1 MINTYN
7 ETRLHETLKTLYQV
21 STRGECEA
29 KVGGY
34 VADVLVPDGSIIE
47 IQTANLSSLKDKIA
61 FFLSQGRSVKVVYPL
76 PVSKTI
82 ETHDETTGKTIRRKS
97 PIKKNIFSLF
107 RELTGFTAL
116 LLDERLTIEVL
127 EADVTEERVK
137 VIEAVQSQ
145 NNRRRV
151 KKDWL
156 KTGKRLDALG
166 EKSVFCGRASYER
179 LLPKGLPPSF
189 CKADFYT
196 LLCEQN
202 PAVKVKKDDAS
213 LMLWVYEKI
222 GLVECTGMR
231 GKAKLYRLSLD

>member
-21 STRGECEA
+21 STGGQCEV

-34 VADVLVPDGSIIE
+34 VADVLTPEGSIIE

-82 ETHDETTGKTIRRKS
+82 ETRDQLTGKTTRRKS
-97 PIKKNIFSLF
+97 PVKKTIFSLF
-107 RELTGFTAL
+107 RELTGLTAFLLNESFTL
-116 LLDERLTIEVL
+116 EVL
-127 EADVTEERVK
+127 EVHITEERQK
-137 VIEAVQSQ
+137 LGRAVQSR

-166 EKSVFCGRASYER
+166 EKSVFCGRASYDR

-196 LLCEQN
+196 LLCKQN

-222 GLVECTGMR
+222 GLVECIGMR
-231 GKAKLYRLSLD
+231 GKAKLYRLFSP

>member
-21 STRGECEA
+21 STGGQCEV

-34 VADVLVPDGSIIE
+34 VADVFTPEGNIIE
-47 IQTANLSSLKDKIA
+47 IQTSTLSSLKSKIS
-61 FFLSQGRSVKVVYPL
+61 FFLSQGRKVTVVYPL
-76 PVSKTI
+76 PASKTI
-82 ETHDETTGKTIRRKS
+82 ETHDETTGKTTRRKS

-107 RELTGFTAL
+107 RELTGLTAL
-116 LLDERLTIEVL
+116 LLDERLTIEVV
-127 EADVTEERVK
+127 EAQITEERTKLVN
-137 VIEAVQSQ
+137 VVQSQ

-156 KTGKRLDALG
+156 KTGKRLDTLG
-166 EKSVFCGRASYER
+166 THFVFCGRASYER

-196 LLCEQN
+196 LLCKQN
-202 PAVKVKKDDAS
+202 PAIKVKKDDAS

-222 GLVECTGMR
+222 GLVEYIGMR
-231 GKAKLYRLSLD
+231 GKAKLYRLFSP